1 MRYSNQSTTTGHR
14 WSRTGD
20 AYGET
25 DTDLRGESHLQ
36 ADWIAPGASR
46 SPSYALRPWR
56 ELLKP
61 ILDEL
66 KDKLESFEGEP
77 SPEDHRWL
85 RGQLRKL
92 VDRLE
97 LK

>member
-1 MRYSNQSTTTGHR
+1 MRPHNQSTTTGHR
-14 WSRTGD
+14 WRRTGD

-36 ADWIAPGASR
+36 AGWMAPGASR

-85 RGQLRKL
+85 RGQLRQL

-97 LK
+97 VK

>member
-1 MRYSNQSTTTGHR
+1 MQQRSRSIGRGRRHTDAEGT
-14 WSRTGD
+14 SRT
-20 AYGET
+20 YGAT
-25 DTDLRGESHLQ
+25 DTDMRSETYQS
-36 ADWIAPGASR
+36 APGSSR
-46 SPSYALRPWR
+46 RPSYAPYPWR

-77 SPEDHRWL
+77 TPEDHRWL

-92 VDRLE
+92 ADRLATA
-97 LK
+97 

>member
-1 MRYSNQSTTTGHR
+1 MRHRNQNITAGHG
-14 WSRTGD
+14 WNGIAD

-25 DTDLRGESHLQ
+25 GTDLRDESRTH
-36 ADWIAPGASR
+36 AGWMAPGACR
-46 SPSYALRPWR
+46 GASYAPHPLRD
-56 ELLKP
+56 LLKP

-77 SPEDHRWL
+77 SPEDHQWL

-92 VDRLE
+92 VDRLDVQ
-97 LK
+97 

>member
-1 MRYSNQSTTTGHR
+1 MQQRSQSIGRSMRHIDAEET
-14 WSRTGD
+14 SRT
-20 AYGET
+20 YEET
-25 DTDLRGESHLQ
+25 DMGTRGKTYQ
-36 ADWIAPGASR
+36 RASG
-46 SPSYALRPWR
+46 SSQRPAYVPHPLR

-77 SPEDHRWL
+77 TPEDHRWL

-92 VDRLE
+92 ADRLATE
-97 LK
+97 